1 MTLPFTLQQLRIL
14 KAIASEKNFTRAA
27 NILYISQPTISK
39 QLKILE
45 SRLGVSLVNRQNK
58 SFSLTEAGEIFL
70 QYSERILTL
79 CEESCR
85 SLNDFK
91 SGDRGRLKI
100 GASQTVGTYLMPRIV
115 SLFAQNYPQIKFK
128 IHVDSTH
135 KIVKNILDD
144 KIDIGIIGGFIPKR
158 LTERLK
164 IEEFVED
171 NLKLIVPRFHPV
183 ALNRKKYIQKND
195 LYYLNFITLKP
206 TSTIQKFIDNVLNQN
221 NIQTKQF
228 NIILELNSIE
238 AIKTAVSLGLGA
250 AFISSLAIEKEIELK
265 TISVIDI
272 ENTKLA
278 RSLSIIINPQSQTS
292 RALQFF
298 YRDLSQL
305 KTK

>member
-27 NILYISQPTISK
+27 NVLYISQPTISK
-39 QLKILE
+39 QFKILE
-45 SRLGVSLVNRQNK
+45 SRLGVSLINRQNK
-58 SFSLTEAGEIFL
+58 SVSLTEAGEIFL

-91 SGDRGRLKI
+91 SGDRGSLKI

-115 SLFAQNYPQIKFK
+115 SLFAQNYSQIKFK

-135 KIVKNILDD
+135 KIAKNILDD
-144 KIDIGIIGGFIPKR
+144 KIDIAIIGGSIPKR

-171 NLKLIVPRFHPV
+171 NLKLILPRFHPV
-183 ALNRKKYIQKND
+183 ALNRKKYIQKSD
-195 LYYLNFITLKP
+195 LYYLNFITLKS
-206 TSTIQKFIDNVLNQN
+206 TSTIQKFIDVVLNQN
-221 NIQTKQF
+221 NIQTKKF

-272 ENTKLA
+272 ENTELA
-278 RSLSIIINPQSQTS
+278 RSLSIINNPRSHKS
-292 RALQFF
+292 RAFQFF
-298 YRDLSQL
+298 YRDLCQL
-305 KTK
+305 KT